1 MVQDQEG
8 DQAARVP
15 PGGEGQG
22 QGQGALLEGA
32 AGAREDQ
39 DVTRV
44 ERTCPLSLFEKD
56 ESHPR

>member
-22 QGQGALLEGA
+22 QGALLEGA
-32 AGAREDQ
+32 ARAREDQ